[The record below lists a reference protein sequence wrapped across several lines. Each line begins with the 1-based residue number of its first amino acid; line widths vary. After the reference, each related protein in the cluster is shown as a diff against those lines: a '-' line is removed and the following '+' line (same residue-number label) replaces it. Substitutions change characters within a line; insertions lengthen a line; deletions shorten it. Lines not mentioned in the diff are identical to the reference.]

1 MTDDEYD
8 MRMAKVRN
16 KMAQLREVGDS
27 MELTFPPIDI
37 SKEWRKLGLEVEDMI
52 NEIEVADFLEHG
64 AGNNNIDK
72 ITI

>member
-8 MRMAKVRN
+8 MRMSKVRN

-37 SKEWRKLGLEVEDMI
+37 SKEWRKLALEVEDMI
-52 NEIEVADFLEHG
+52 NEIEVEDFLVHG
-64 AGNNNIDK
+64 AGNNSIDK
-72 ITI
+72 ITK